1 MTTRTTPLVHPRE
14 LLRHW
19 FGGIRRLLVQPET
32 PASKP
37 SDAPMS
43 RRHMLLALQ
52 ESKKRAERLRVLET
66 LRQSKR
72 DARKSWRFFH
82 HIAGK

>member
-1 MTTRTTPLVHPRE
+1 MTTHTTPLVHSRE
-14 LLRHW
+14 PLRRW
-19 FGGIRRLLVQPET
+19 FGGIRRLFER
-32 PASKP
+32 PAVPGSGP

-52 ESKKRAERLRVLET
+52 EAKKRAERVRVLEI

-72 DARKSWRFFH
+72 DARKGWRLFH
-82 HIAGK
+82 HAAGK

>member
-1 MTTRTTPLVHPRE
+1 
-14 LLRHW
+14 
-19 FGGIRRLLVQPET
+19 
-32 PASKP
+32 
-37 SDAPMS
+37 
-43 RRHMLLALQ
+43 MLLALQ
-52 ESKKRAERLRVLET
+52 ESKKRTERLRVLET